1 MRKRS
6 AMLEALETLRD
17 VYPDFT
23 VSQIV
28 ALLHLG
34 DEGEPLPLPD
44 LRRRAGMSS
53 DAAWKTVTA
62 LTEIEVAAG
71 EPLAEMKPWSM
82 RGIVAAELGPA
93 GRRLCAALDDIIRE
107 AEPIV
112 PVEAP
117 PRRHRLRI

>member
-6 AMLEALETLRD
+6 AMLESLETLRQ
-17 VYPDFT
+17 VYAEIT

-28 ALLHLG
+28 ALLYLG

-62 LTEIEVAAG
+62 LTEIEVAPG

-82 RGIVAAELGPA
+82 RGIVAAELAPA
-93 GRRLCAALDDIIRE
+93 GRALCAALDEIIRE
-107 AEPIV
+107 AHPIV
-112 PVEAP
+112 LDPAP
-117 PRRHRLRI
+117 ADRRRSGT